1 VYPDKAPPVRHLLA
15 PVVEPLM
22 GDRRDLS
29 GEVRLDS
36 RLALSVPEAARALGV
51 SERLLRDVL
60 PEIPHLHIGRR
71 MLIVAEAIIADIRGD
86 RK

>member
-15 PVVEPLM
+15 PVVEPLI
-22 GDRRDLS
+22 
-29 GEVRLDS
+29 
-36 RLALSVPEAARALGV
+36 ARALGV

-71 MLIVAEAIIADIRGD
+71 MLIPVGPLEEWLREQAEVEKSRSDRVAEAIIADIRGD